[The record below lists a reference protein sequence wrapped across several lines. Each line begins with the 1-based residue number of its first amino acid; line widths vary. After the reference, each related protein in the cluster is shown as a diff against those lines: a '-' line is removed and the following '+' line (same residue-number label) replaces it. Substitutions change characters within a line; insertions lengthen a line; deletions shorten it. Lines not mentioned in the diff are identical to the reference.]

1 MILRQSPGCCLCIIL
16 CFVVSHGTGLH
27 FVPLVGA
34 LSSLSFPVRTRYWTV
49 VCIEVWYRGLPV
61 LTRCKHANVHDNP
74 CTDFVVPSFG
84 SFKHMGSKWG
94 RTQVLRLSSVGQH
107 LYFSVVV
114 VAPSTEDR
122 CPLYCPPCATPPPIV
137 ARVYLCLGHGCIS
150 SKKPAPLVAV
160 WA

>member
-1 MILRQSPGCCLCIIL
+1 MFCGSLRNMILRQSPGCCLCIIL

-61 LTRCKHANVHDNP
+61 LTRCKHANVNGNP

-114 VAPSTEDR
+114 VAPSR
-122 CPLYCPPCATPPPIV
+122 RSV
-137 ARVYLCLGHGCIS
+137 
-150 SKKPAPLVAV
+150 PLVLSTMCNSAADRRSSV
-160 WA
+160 SLLRTRLHL